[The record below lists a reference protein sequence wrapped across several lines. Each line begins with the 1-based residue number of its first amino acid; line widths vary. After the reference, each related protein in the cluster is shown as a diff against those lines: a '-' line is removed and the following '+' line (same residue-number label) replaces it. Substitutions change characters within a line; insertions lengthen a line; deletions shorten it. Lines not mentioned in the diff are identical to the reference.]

1 MEEPEHQKRTIKTA
15 GGQGTAGRYALTLDE
30 ERALIARAQQGD
42 RAAMERI
49 VTQYRPLVLAAAH
62 RRAAQSFADD
72 ARQAAA
78 EELVRTIYAYD
89 TSRGVPFASY
99 AKPRVHGAVSHLLT
113 KNVRSWQR
121 ECATDE
127 ADDLDRVPDLDTTD
141 AYEAAEARA
150 TLAPLLA
157 MLDGD
162 ERRVLHLLFYRGLS
176 TYAAAREMGCSQSKR
191 CKLKKEA
198 IEKMRTKIAMQSS
211 ASLAE

>member
-1 MEEPEHQKRTIKTA
+1 MQEPKQRTSTESA
-15 GGQGTAGRYALTLDE
+15 AAGQGTAQRYALTIDE

-49 VTQYRPLVLAAAH
+49 VTQYRPLVLAAGH
-62 RRAAQSFADD
+62 RRAAQAFADD
-72 ARQAAA
+72 AVQAAA

-89 TSRGVPFASY
+89 TSRSVPFASY

-127 ADDLDRVPDLDTTD
+127 PDDLDRVPDLRTGD

-157 MLDGD
+157 VLTDD
-162 ERRVLHLLFYRGLS
+162 ERRVLHLLYYRGLS
-176 TYAAAREMGCSQSKR
+176 TYAAARELGWSQSKVCQR
-191 CKLKKEA
+191 KKA
-198 IEKMRTKIAMQSS
+198 ALAKMKEKARGFT
-211 ASLAE
+211 ET

>member
-1 MEEPEHQKRTIKTA
+1 MQEPKQRTSTESA
-15 GGQGTAGRYALTLDE
+15 AAGQGTAQRYALTIDE

-62 RRAAQSFADD
+62 RRAAQTFADD
-72 ARQAAA
+72 ALQAAA
-78 EELVRTIYAYD
+78 EELVRTVYAYD
-89 TSRGVPFASY
+89 TQRGVPFASY

-127 ADDLDRVPDLDTTD
+127 PDDLDRVPDLRTGD

-157 MLDGD
+157 VLSDD
-162 ERRVLHLLFYRGLS
+162 ERRVLHILFWRGLS
-176 TYAAAREMGCSQSKR
+176 TYAAARALGWSQSKVCQR
-191 CKLKKEA
+191 KKA
-198 IEKMRTKIAMQSS
+198 ALAKMKEKARGFT
-211 ASLAE
+211 ET

>member
-1 MEEPEHQKRTIKTA
+1 MQEPKQRTSTESA
-15 GGQGTAGRYALTLDE
+15 AAGQGTAQRYALTIDE

-62 RRAAQSFADD
+62 RRAAQTFADD
-72 ARQAAA
+72 ALQAAA
-78 EELVRTIYAYD
+78 EELVRTVYAYD
-89 TSRGVPFASY
+89 TQRGVPFASY

-127 ADDLDRVPDLDTTD
+127 PDDLDRVPDLRTGD

-157 MLDGD
+157 VLTDD
-162 ERRVLHLLFYRGLS
+162 ERRVLRLLYYRGIS
-176 TYAAAREMGCSQSKR
+176 TYAAARELCGSPSKVCQR
-191 CKLKKEA
+191 KQAALAKMKEKA
-198 IEKMRTKIAMQSS
+198 RGFTET
-211 ASLAE
+211 